1 MNHLLFIGN
10 LGAGEIIVI
19 ALVVLLLFGGKKIP
33 ELMKGLGKG
42 LDALLG
48 DDFTNEPEV
57 KSSLFLP
64 ISQVESCAAQPR
76 KQFDPDALAD
86 LADSIRQHGI
96 IQPLTVR
103 KLQSGYYQIIA
114 GERRWRASRAAGL
127 KEVPV
132 RILEADDKLAMELAL
147 VENLQREDLNAI
159 EEAQGIKA
167 LMDTLS
173 LTQDEAAE
181 RVGKSRPAVANA
193 LRLLKLPDSV
203 IALVSDGKL
212 SPGHARALL
221 GFKDE
226 QDIIET
232 ADLIIEKGLTVRDV
246 EKLVKKRNKEPK
258 AEKPAA
264 RRASYYDEVELALT
278 DFLGRKVKVGTKPG
292 KESGVLE
299 IDFFDKDDLTR
310 LADALKSLGD

>member
-1 MNHLLFIGN
+1 M
-10 LGAGEIIVI
+10 A
-19 ALVVLLLFGGKKIP
+19 AKKG
-33 ELMKGLGKG
+33 GLGRG
-42 LDALLG
+42 LDALFADNSIEEIASTSAVKLKIM
-48 DDFTNEPEV
+48 DIEPNRD
-57 KSSLFLP
+57 
-64 ISQVESCAAQPR
+64 QPR
-76 KQFDPDALAD
+76 KIFDEDALAE
-86 LADSIRQHGI
+86 LADSIAKHGV
-96 IQPLTVR
+96 IQPLLVR
-103 KLQSGYYQIIA
+103 PRPDGSYLLVA
-114 GERRWRASRAAGL
+114 CERRCRASRRAGL
-127 KEVPV
+127 TEVPV
-132 RILEADDKLAMELAL
+132 VIKELSDDEAMALAL
-147 VENLQREDLNAI
+147 IENLQREDLNAI

-221 GFKDE
+221 GFMDE

>member
-1 MNHLLFIGN
+1 M
-10 LGAGEIIVI
+10 A
-19 ALVVLLLFGGKKIP
+19 AKKG
-33 ELMKGLGKG
+33 GLGRG
-42 LDALLG
+42 LDALFADNSIEEIASTSAVKLKIM
-48 DDFTNEPEV
+48 DIEPNRD
-57 KSSLFLP
+57 
-64 ISQVESCAAQPR
+64 QPR
-76 KQFDPDALAD
+76 KIFDEDALAE
-86 LADSIRQHGI
+86 LADSIAKHGV
-96 IQPLTVR
+96 IQPLLVR
-103 KLQSGYYQIIA
+103 PMPDGSYQLVA
-114 GERRWRASRAAGL
+114 GERRWRASRMAGL
-127 KEVPV
+127 TEVPV
-132 RILEADDKLAMELAL
+132 VIKELSDDEAMALAL
-147 VENLQREDLNAI
+147 IENLQREDLNAI

-232 ADLIIEKGLTVRDV
+232 AELIIEKGLTVRDV

>member
-1 MNHLLFIGN
+1 M
-10 LGAGEIIVI
+10 A
-19 ALVVLLLFGGKKIP
+19 AKKG
-33 ELMKGLGKG
+33 GLGRG
-42 LDALLG
+42 LDALFADNSIEEIASTSAVKLKIM
-48 DDFTNEPEV
+48 DIEPNRD
-57 KSSLFLP
+57 
-64 ISQVESCAAQPR
+64 QPR
-76 KQFDPDALAD
+76 KIFDEDALAE
-86 LADSIRQHGI
+86 LADSIAKHGV
-96 IQPLTVR
+96 IQPLLVR
-103 KLQSGYYQIIA
+103 PMPDGSYQLVA
-114 GERRWRASRAAGL
+114 GERRWRASRMAGL
-127 KEVPV
+127 TEVPV
-132 RILEADDKLAMELAL
+132 VIKELSDDEAMALAL
-147 VENLQREDLNAI
+147 IENLQREDLNAI

-278 DFLGRKVKVGTKPG
+278 DFLGRKG

>member
-1 MNHLLFIGN
+1 M
-10 LGAGEIIVI
+10 A
-19 ALVVLLLFGGKKIP
+19 AKKG
-33 ELMKGLGKG
+33 GLGRG
-42 LDALLG
+42 LDALFADNSIEEIASTSAVKLKIM
-48 DDFTNEPEV
+48 DIEPNRD
-57 KSSLFLP
+57 
-64 ISQVESCAAQPR
+64 QPR
-76 KQFDPDALAD
+76 KIFDEDALAE
-86 LADSIRQHGI
+86 LADSIAKHGV
-96 IQPLTVR
+96 IQPLLVR
-103 KLQSGYYQIIA
+103 PMPDGSYQLVA
-114 GERRWRASRAAGL
+114 GERRWRASRMAGL
-127 KEVPV
+127 TEVPV
-132 RILEADDKLAMELAL
+132 VIKELSDDEAMALAL
-147 VENLQREDLNAI
+147 IENLQREDLNAI
-159 EEAQGIKA
+159 EEAQGIKT

-278 DFLGRKVKVGTKPG
+278 DFLGRKVRVGTKPG

>member
-1 MNHLLFIGN
+1 M
-10 LGAGEIIVI
+10 A
-19 ALVVLLLFGGKKIP
+19 AKKG
-33 ELMKGLGKG
+33 GLGRG
-42 LDALLG
+42 LDALFADNSIEEIASTSAVKLKIM
-48 DDFTNEPEV
+48 DIEPNRD
-57 KSSLFLP
+57 
-64 ISQVESCAAQPR
+64 QPR
-76 KQFDPDALAD
+76 KIFNEDALAE
-86 LADSIRQHGI
+86 LADSIAKHGV
-96 IQPLTVR
+96 IQPLLVR
-103 KLQSGYYQIIA
+103 PMPDGSYQLVA
-114 GERRWRASRAAGL
+114 GERRWRASRMAGL
-127 KEVPV
+127 TEVPV
-132 RILEADDKLAMELAL
+132 VIKELSDDEAMALAL
-147 VENLQREDLNAI
+147 IENLQREDLNAI

-246 EKLVKKRNKEPK
+246 EKIVKKRNKEPK

>member
-1 MNHLLFIGN
+1 M
-10 LGAGEIIVI
+10 A
-19 ALVVLLLFGGKKIP
+19 AKKG
-33 ELMKGLGKG
+33 GLGRG
-42 LDALLG
+42 LDALFADNSIEEIASTSAVKLKIM
-48 DDFTNEPEV
+48 DIEPNRD
-57 KSSLFLP
+57 
-64 ISQVESCAAQPR
+64 QPR
-76 KQFDPDALAD
+76 KIFDEDALAE
-86 LADSIRQHGI
+86 LADSITKHGV
-96 IQPLTVR
+96 IQPLLVR
-103 KLQSGYYQIIA
+103 PMPDGSYQLVA
-114 GERRWRASRAAGL
+114 GERRWRASRMAGL
-127 KEVPV
+127 TEVPV
-132 RILEADDKLAMELAL
+132 VIKELSDDEAMALAL
-147 VENLQREDLNAI
+147 IENLQREDLNAI

>member
-1 MNHLLFIGN
+1 M
-10 LGAGEIIVI
+10 A
-19 ALVVLLLFGGKKIP
+19 AKKG
-33 ELMKGLGKG
+33 GLGRG
-42 LDALLG
+42 LDALFADNSIEEIASTSAVKLKIM
-48 DDFTNEPEV
+48 DIEPNRD
-57 KSSLFLP
+57 
-64 ISQVESCAAQPR
+64 QPR
-76 KQFDPDALAD
+76 KIFDEDALAE
-86 LADSIRQHGI
+86 LADSIAKHGV
-96 IQPLTVR
+96 IQPLLVR
-103 KLQSGYYQIIA
+103 PMPDGSYQLVA
-114 GERRWRASRAAGL
+114 GERRWRASRMAGL
-127 KEVPV
+127 TEVPV
-132 RILEADDKLAMELAL
+132 VIKELSDDEAMALAL
-147 VENLQREDLNAI
+147 IENLQREDLNAI

-258 AEKPAA
+258 AEKPVA
-264 RRASYYDEVELALT
+264 RRASYYNEVELALT

>member
-1 MNHLLFIGN
+1 M
-10 LGAGEIIVI
+10 A
-19 ALVVLLLFGGKKIP
+19 AKKG
-33 ELMKGLGKG
+33 GLGRG
-42 LDALLG
+42 LDALFADNSIEEIASTSAVKLKIMV
-48 DDFTNEPEV
+48 FEPIRR
-57 KSSLFLP
+57 P
-64 ISQVESCAAQPR
+64 PR
-76 KQFDPDALAD
+76 KIFDEDALAE
-86 LADSIRQHGI
+86 LADSIAKHGV
-96 IQPLTVR
+96 IQPLLVR
-103 KLQSGYYQIIA
+103 PMPDGSYQLVA
-114 GERRWRASRAAGL
+114 GERRWRASRMAGL
-127 KEVPV
+127 TEVPV
-132 RILEADDKLAMELAL
+132 VIKELSDDEAMALAL
-147 VENLQREDLNAI
+147 IENLQREDLNAI

-193 LRLLKLPDSV
+193 LRLLKLPNSV

>member
-1 MNHLLFIGN
+1 M
-10 LGAGEIIVI
+10 A
-19 ALVVLLLFGGKKIP
+19 AKKG
-33 ELMKGLGKG
+33 GLGRG
-42 LDALLG
+42 LDALFADNSIEEIASTSAVKLKIM
-48 DDFTNEPEV
+48 DIEPNRD
-57 KSSLFLP
+57 
-64 ISQVESCAAQPR
+64 QPR
-76 KQFDPDALAD
+76 KIFDEDALAE
-86 LADSIRQHGI
+86 LADSIAKHGV
-96 IQPLTVR
+96 IQPLLVR
-103 KLQSGYYQIIA
+103 PMPDGSYQLVA
-114 GERRWRASRAAGL
+114 GERRWRASRMAGL
-127 KEVPV
+127 TEVPV
-132 RILEADDKLAMELAL
+132 VIKELSDDEAIALAL
-147 VENLQREDLNAI
+147 IENLQREDLNAI

>member
-1 MNHLLFIGN
+1 M
-10 LGAGEIIVI
+10 A
-19 ALVVLLLFGGKKIP
+19 AKKG
-33 ELMKGLGKG
+33 GLGRG
-42 LDALLG
+42 LDALFADNSIEEIASTSAVKLKIM
-48 DDFTNEPEV
+48 DIEPNRD
-57 KSSLFLP
+57 
-64 ISQVESCAAQPR
+64 QPR
-76 KQFDPDALAD
+76 KIFDEDALAE
-86 LADSIRQHGI
+86 LADSIAKHGV
-96 IQPLTVR
+96 IQPLLVR
-103 KLQSGYYQIIA
+103 PMPDGSYQLVA
-114 GERRWRASRAAGL
+114 GERRWRASRMAGL
-127 KEVPV
+127 TEVPV
-132 RILEADDKLAMELAL
+132 VIKELSDDEAMALAL
-147 VENLQREDLNAI
+147 IENLQREDLNAI

-232 ADLIIEKGLTVRDV
+232 ADLIIEKGLTVRNV

-258 AEKPAA
+258 AEKPTA

>member
-1 MNHLLFIGN
+1 MT
-10 LGAGEIIVI
+10 A
-19 ALVVLLLFGGKKIP
+19 KKG
-33 ELMKGLGKG
+33 GLGRG
-42 LDALLG
+42 LDALFADNSIEEIASTSAVKLKIM
-48 DDFTNEPEV
+48 DIEPNRD
-57 KSSLFLP
+57 
-64 ISQVESCAAQPR
+64 QPR
-76 KQFDPDALAD
+76 KIFDEDALAE
-86 LADSIRQHGI
+86 LADSIAKHGV
-96 IQPLTVR
+96 IQPLLVR
-103 KLQSGYYQIIA
+103 PMPDGSYQLVA
-114 GERRWRASRAAGL
+114 GERRWRASRMAGL
-127 KEVPV
+127 TEVPV
-132 RILEADDKLAMELAL
+132 VIKELSDDEAMALAL
-147 VENLQREDLNAI
+147 IENLQREDLNAI

>member
-1 MNHLLFIGN
+1 M
-10 LGAGEIIVI
+10 A
-19 ALVVLLLFGGKKIP
+19 AKKG
-33 ELMKGLGKG
+33 GLGRG
-42 LDALLG
+42 LDALFADNSIEEIASTSAVKLKIM
-48 DDFTNEPEV
+48 DIEPNRD
-57 KSSLFLP
+57 
-64 ISQVESCAAQPR
+64 QPR
-76 KQFDPDALAD
+76 KIFDEDALAE
-86 LADSIRQHGI
+86 LADSIAKHGV
-96 IQPLTVR
+96 IQPLLVR
-103 KLQSGYYQIIA
+103 PMPDGSYQLVA
-114 GERRWRASRAAGL
+114 GERRWRASRMAGL
-127 KEVPV
+127 TEVPV
-132 RILEADDKLAMELAL
+132 VIKELSDDEAMALAL
-147 VENLQREDLNAI
+147 IENVQREDLNAI

>member
-1 MNHLLFIGN
+1 M
-10 LGAGEIIVI
+10 A
-19 ALVVLLLFGGKKIP
+19 AKKG
-33 ELMKGLGKG
+33 GLGRG
-42 LDALLG
+42 LDALFADNSIEEIASTSAVKLKIM
-48 DDFTNEPEV
+48 DIEPNRD
-57 KSSLFLP
+57 
-64 ISQVESCAAQPR
+64 QPR
-76 KQFDPDALAD
+76 KIFDEDALAE
-86 LADSIRQHGI
+86 LADSIAKHGV
-96 IQPLTVR
+96 IQPLLVR
-103 KLQSGYYQIIA
+103 PMPDGSYQLVA
-114 GERRWRASRAAGL
+114 GERRWRASRMAGL
-127 KEVPV
+127 TEVPV
-132 RILEADDKLAMELAL
+132 VIKELSDDEAMALAL
-147 VENLQREDLNAI
+147 IENLQREDLNAI

-203 IALVSDGKL
+203 IALVSDVKL

-292 KESGVLE
+292 KDSGVLE

>member
-1 MNHLLFIGN
+1 M
-10 LGAGEIIVI
+10 A
-19 ALVVLLLFGGKKIP
+19 AKKG
-33 ELMKGLGKG
+33 GLGRG
-42 LDALLG
+42 LDALFADNSIEEIASTSAVKLKIM
-48 DDFTNEPEV
+48 DIEPNRD
-57 KSSLFLP
+57 
-64 ISQVESCAAQPR
+64 QPR
-76 KQFDPDALAD
+76 KIFDEDALAE
-86 LADSIRQHGI
+86 LADSIAKHGV
-96 IQPLTVR
+96 IQPLLVR
-103 KLQSGYYQIIA
+103 PMPDGSYQLVA
-114 GERRWRASRAAGL
+114 GERRWRASRMAGL
-127 KEVPV
+127 IEVPV
-132 RILEADDKLAMELAL
+132 VIKELSDDEAMALAL
-147 VENLQREDLNAI
+147 IENLQREDLNAI

-232 ADLIIEKGLTVRDV
+232 ADLIIEKRLTVRNV

>member
-1 MNHLLFIGN
+1 M
-10 LGAGEIIVI
+10 A
-19 ALVVLLLFGGKKIP
+19 AKKG
-33 ELMKGLGKG
+33 GLGRG
-42 LDALLG
+42 LDALFADNSIEEIASTSAVKLKIM
-48 DDFTNEPEV
+48 DIEPNRD
-57 KSSLFLP
+57 
-64 ISQVESCAAQPR
+64 QPR
-76 KQFDPDALAD
+76 KIFDEDALAE
-86 LADSIRQHGI
+86 LADSIAKHGV
-96 IQPLTVR
+96 IQPLLVR
-103 KLQSGYYQIIA
+103 PMPDGSYQLVA
-114 GERRWRASRAAGL
+114 GERRWRASRMAGL
-127 KEVPV
+127 TEVPV
-132 RILEADDKLAMELAL
+132 VIKELSDDEAMALAL
-147 VENLQREDLNAI
+147 IENLQREDLNAI

-258 AEKPAA
+258 AEKIAA

>member
-1 MNHLLFIGN
+1 M
-10 LGAGEIIVI
+10 A
-19 ALVVLLLFGGKKIP
+19 AKKG
-33 ELMKGLGKG
+33 GLGRG
-42 LDALLG
+42 LDALFADNSIEEIASTSAVKLKIM
-48 DDFTNEPEV
+48 DIEPNRD
-57 KSSLFLP
+57 
-64 ISQVESCAAQPR
+64 QPR
-76 KQFDPDALAD
+76 KIFDEDALAE
-86 LADSIRQHGI
+86 LADSIAKHGV
-96 IQPLTVR
+96 IQPLLVR
-103 KLQSGYYQIIA
+103 PMPDGSYQLVA
-114 GERRWRASRAAGL
+114 GERRWRASRMAGL
-127 KEVPV
+127 TEVPV
-132 RILEADDKLAMELAL
+132 VIKELSDDEAMALAL
-147 VENLQREDLNAI
+147 IENLQREDLNAI
-159 EEAQGIKA
+159 EEARGIKA

>member
-1 MNHLLFIGN
+1 M
-10 LGAGEIIVI
+10 A
-19 ALVVLLLFGGKKIP
+19 AKKG
-33 ELMKGLGKG
+33 GLGRG
-42 LDALLG
+42 LDALFADNSIEEIASTSAVKLKIM
-48 DDFTNEPEV
+48 DIEPNRD
-57 KSSLFLP
+57 
-64 ISQVESCAAQPR
+64 QPR
-76 KQFDPDALAD
+76 KVFDEDALAE
-86 LADSIRQHGI
+86 LADSIAKHGV
-96 IQPLTVR
+96 IQPLLVR
-103 KLQSGYYQIIA
+103 PMPDGSYQLVA
-114 GERRWRASRAAGL
+114 GERRWRASRMAGL
-127 KEVPV
+127 TEVPV
-132 RILEADDKLAMELAL
+132 VIKELSDDEAMALAL
-147 VENLQREDLNAI
+147 IENLQREDLNAI

-278 DFLGRKVKVGTKPG
+278 DFLGRKVRVGTKPG

>member
-1 MNHLLFIGN
+1 M
-10 LGAGEIIVI
+10 A
-19 ALVVLLLFGGKKIP
+19 AKKG
-33 ELMKGLGKG
+33 GLGRG
-42 LDALLG
+42 LDALFADNSIEEIASTSAVKLKIM
-48 DDFTNEPEV
+48 DIEPNRD
-57 KSSLFLP
+57 
-64 ISQVESCAAQPR
+64 QPR
-76 KQFDPDALAD
+76 KIFDEDALAE
-86 LADSIRQHGI
+86 LADSIAKHGV
-96 IQPLTVR
+96 IQPLLVR
-103 KLQSGYYQIIA
+103 PMPDGSYQLVA
-114 GERRWRASRAAGL
+114 GERRWRASRMAGL
-127 KEVPV
+127 TEVPV
-132 RILEADDKLAMELAL
+132 VIKELSDDEAMALAL
-147 VENLQREDLNAI
+147 IENLQREDLNAI

-246 EKLVKKRNKEPK
+246 EKLVKKRNKERK

-278 DFLGRKVKVGTKPG
+278 DFLGRKVRVGTKPG

>member
-1 MNHLLFIGN
+1 M
-10 LGAGEIIVI
+10 A
-19 ALVVLLLFGGKKIP
+19 AKKG
-33 ELMKGLGKG
+33 GLGRG
-42 LDALLG
+42 LDALFADNSIEEIASTSAVKLKIM
-48 DDFTNEPEV
+48 DIEPNRD
-57 KSSLFLP
+57 
-64 ISQVESCAAQPR
+64 QPR
-76 KQFDPDALAD
+76 KIFDEDALAE
-86 LADSIRQHGI
+86 LADSIAKHGV
-96 IQPLTVR
+96 IQPLLVR
-103 KLQSGYYQIIA
+103 PMPDGSYQLVA
-114 GERRWRASRAAGL
+114 GERRWRASRMAGL
-127 KEVPV
+127 TEVPV
-132 RILEADDKLAMELAL
+132 VIKELSDDEAMALAL
-147 VENLQREDLNAI
+147 IENLQREDLNAI

-292 KESGVLE
+292 KERGVLE